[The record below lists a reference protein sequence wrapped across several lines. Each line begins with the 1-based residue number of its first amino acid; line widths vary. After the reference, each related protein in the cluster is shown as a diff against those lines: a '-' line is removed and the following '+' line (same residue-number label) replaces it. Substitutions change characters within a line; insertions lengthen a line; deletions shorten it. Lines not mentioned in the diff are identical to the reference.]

1 MCAKAIPNP
10 SSMSSIVTDT
20 QVLNN
25 ILLTHI
31 LHELMNNFRSRIFC
45 TTKGYC
51 KCNKTTKLHQWNN
64 SAKGAKAEFN
74 KLFIV
79 DSTKRYVYSSL
90 SFITN

>member
-1 MCAKAIPNP
+1 MCAKAMPNP
-10 SSMSSIVTDT
+10 SCMSSIVSDT
-20 QVLNN
+20 QVSNN

-31 LHELMNNFRSRIFC
+31 LHELMNNFRSQIFY

-64 SAKGAKAEFN
+64 SAKGAKTEFN